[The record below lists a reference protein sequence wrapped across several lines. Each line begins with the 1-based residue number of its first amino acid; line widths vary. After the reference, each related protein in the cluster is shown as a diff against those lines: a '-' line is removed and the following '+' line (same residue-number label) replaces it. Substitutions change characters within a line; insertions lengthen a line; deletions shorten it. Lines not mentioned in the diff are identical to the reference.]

1 MVKILLI
8 FFVTTLVTACDT
20 QRYSKPIGYPTHGTA
35 VRTNMA
41 AHIIDP
47 RPPRSSTI
55 IGTAHRP
62 VTANERYRS
71 GDIKPPKAVAT
82 APSVSAAEDPAE

>member
-1 MVKILLI
+1 MVKLLSALS
-8 FFVTTLVTACDT
+8 VTALISACDT
-20 QRYSKPIGYPTHGTA
+20 ERYSKPIGYPTHGTA

-55 IGTAHRP
+55 ISNSDRP
-62 VTANERYRS
+62 IAANERYRS

-82 APSVSAAEDPAE
+82 APTVSPAEDPVE